1 MQGSRVGRRV
11 LHGRM
16 LFDWTVC
23 GPRLRNGSFGSSV
36 SVFGLLCF
44 TAARCVVLCSG
55 FWPAAELLHRLPR
68 STTASK
74 PVTTG
79 TEGVNGERL
88 GRTLVTARRSFLL
101 AISRSGS
108 YRSFVCIKG
117 ANEPTDKDNQARNQA
132 PLKMKKMR
140 RNYILRTEE
149 QTAELQAQQDCG

>member
-1 MQGSRVGRRV
+1 
-11 LHGRM
+11 M

-108 YRSFVCIKG
+108 YRSFVFIKF
-117 ANEPTDKDNQARNQA
+117 ANEPTVTYNQARTHALLN
-132 PLKMKKMR
+132 LNKLMI
-140 RNYILRTEE
+140 NYILTYKPRS
-149 QTAELQAQQDCG
+149 QQPAGERGGREGQ